1 MRCFFVP
8 IAVVAALAL
17 ALASCGSSSTL
28 STDQFTGL
36 QNQGKQFAKSM
47 ETVGADASS
56 CAAGAAAGKG
66 ANTPPDLNVVKTCL
80 ASALGKAQVGLG
92 KIVVYTDNLSGE
104 VSGTCSTDLKELSG
118 AMTDVKAIFAKA
130 ETQARAGDLVKMQE
144 TLKTIKATNITKTG
158 AAAEKACKA

>member
-1 MRCFFVP
+1 MP

-28 STDQFTGL
+28 STEQFTGL

>member
-1 MRCFFVP
+1 VP

-104 VSGTCSTDLKELSG
+104 VSGTCSTDLKALSG

>member
-1 MRCFFVP
+1 VP

>member
-1 MRCFFVP
+1 MKCLLAPV
-8 IAVVAALAL
+8 AVVAALAI
-17 ALASCGSSSTL
+17 AGCGSSSTL
-28 STDQFTGL
+28 STEQFTGL
-36 QNQGKQFAKSM
+36 QNQGKQFATSM

>member
-1 MRCFFVP
+1 MP